1 MTWIAAFDL
10 GVNNFAFII
19 VDVTKIQYPKIV
31 LWDNVCVNDTN
42 WFNVLQNVN
51 TLLLE
56 HAEFFSLCTVC
67 LVEKQ
72 MTRLNMKAS
81 KLSYHVMSFFNIIW
95 PWIKVIE
102 YSAANKTH
110 TFTNKKM
117 DKKARKNYCID
128 KTLDDLIKLRDYKS
142 LGLMLSCKKMDDLAD
157 VFQMV
162 QTYLI
167 RWG

>member
-19 VDVTKIQYPKIV
+19 VDTTKIQYPKII
-31 LWDNVCVNDTN
+31 LWKNVNVNDTN

-51 TLLLE
+51 TLLFEYAYL
-56 HAEFFSLCTVC
+56 FSLCDVC

-72 MTRLNMKAS
+72 MTRLNIKAS
-81 KLSYHVMSFFNIIW
+81 KLSYHIISFFNIIW
-95 PWIKVIE
+95 PYIKVIE

-110 TFTNKKM
+110 TFTSKKM
-117 DKKARKNYCID
+117 DKKARKIYCID
-128 KTLDDLIKLRDYKS
+128 KTLDDLIRLKDYTHLAFILCS
-142 LGLMLSCKKMDDLAD
+142 KKMDDLAD